1 MSPRIATRDYAR
13 PQRPKSP
20 PPRGR
25 PPPRKAAH
33 KKNASAALG
42 LPLWAWMVVS
52 LSLLVFG
59 GALYYV
65 SRPVAPMDMAPSSE
79 AKNSK
84 TSKAIEIPPKEP
96 SRFAFYEML
105 PSYEVVVPDDVINPP
120 KPKPGSTR
128 NNLPAQAAA
137 APVGVPADLTADLPP
152 DLRPETVAAK
162 PAEKPTTAAD
172 VKTVAPPKPAVVE
185 TRPEPHPT
193 PRPETVSDIARAAA
207 ATRSAEA
214 ELAAAVARET
224 PPQPTA
230 QLSTGERFVIQVA
243 AFRTKPDA
251 DQRVAALTLAGLSAR
266 VEQVTIDNKDT
277 WYRVRLG
284 PYNSANAA
292 SAAQQSLKAQ
302 GFSGVVMK
310 VKS

>member
-1 MSPRIATRDYAR
+1 MPTRDYAR
-13 PQRPKSP
+13 PQRPKTAPKRGKP
-20 PPRGR
+20 PPRRGAG
-25 PPPRKAAH
+25 KGVAAGG
-33 KKNASAALG
+33 AALG

-52 LSLLVFG
+52 ISLIIF
-59 GALYYV
+59 AAAIYYV
-65 SRPVAPMDMAPSSE
+65 SRPVAPMDMAPSSTDK
-79 AKNSK
+79 AVSK
-84 TSKAIEIPPKEP
+84 TIEIPPKEP

-105 PSYEVVVPDDVINPP
+105 PSYEVVVPDEVINPP
-120 KPKPGSTR
+120 KPKPGATR
-128 NNLPAQAAA
+128 NNLPAST
-137 APVGVPADLTADLPP
+137 APAPAGVPADLSGDSLPEP
-152 DLRPETVAAK
+152 APAAAK

-172 VKTVAPPKPAVVE
+172 VKPVAPAKAPPAE
-185 TRPEPHPT
+185 ARPAAK
-193 PRPETVSDIARAAA
+193 PETVSDIARRAA

-214 ELAAAVARET
+214 ELAAAVAREA

-243 AFRTKPDA
+243 AFRTRPDA

-284 PYNSANAA
+284 PYGDAAAA
-292 SAAQQSLKAQ
+292 SAAQQRLRAQ

>member
-1 MSPRIATRDYAR
+1 MSTRIATRDYAR

-25 PPPRKAAH
+25 PPPRKAAQ

-79 AKNSK
+79 AKNGK
-84 TSKAIEIPPKEP
+84 ASKAIEIPPKEP

-128 NNLPAQAAA
+128 NNLPAQAAP
-137 APVGVPADLTADLPP
+137 APAGVPADLAADLPP
-152 DLRPETVAAK
+152 DLRPETVAAR
-162 PAEKPTTAAD
+162 PAEKPMTAAD
-172 VKTVAPPKPAVVE
+172 VKTVPPPKPAPVE
-185 TRPEPHPT
+185 
-193 PRPETVSDIARAAA
+193 PRPETVSDIARVAA

-214 ELAAAVARET
+214 ELAAAVAREA

-230 QLSTGERFVIQVA
+230 QLASGERFVIQVA